1 MNTLTCAIV
10 AIAIAIA
17 LATGLAAGGDTAD
30 HGAHRTAL
38 DIRDAAPSAAG
49 GLLRI

>member
-10 AIAIAIA
+10 AIAIA
-17 LATGLAAGGDTAD
+17 LATGLAAGGDPAD